1 MKSVYFACLAV
12 VLLALIALAQ
22 TKKPPESDSQ
32 NQPATAQTAE
42 NLDDIRAQ
50 EEEAIKH
57 LLVSQIEAWNRR
69 DLEGFMTGYWRS
81 PQLTFFSGA
90 SVAKGWQA
98 ALERYQKNY
107 QGAGKEMGSLD
118 FQDLNI
124 DLLGRQAAVTT
135 GKWQLTMSDG
145 KTPHGLFTLVMKK
158 LPAGWRI
165 VHDHTSRE
173 EGN

>member
-1 MKSVYFACLAV
+1 MKSIYFACLSV
-12 VLLALIALAQ
+12 VLLALISLAQ
-22 TKKPPESDSQ
+22 TKKPPEPDSQ
-32 NQPATAQTAE
+32 NQGVQQTE

-57 LLVSQIEAWNRR
+57 LLVSQIEAWNRG
-69 DLEGFMTGYWRS
+69 DLEGFMKGYWRS
-81 PQLTFFSGA
+81 PELTFFSGA
-90 SVAKGWQA
+90 NVAKGWQA

-107 QGAGKEMGSLD
+107 QSAGKEMGSLQ

-173 EGN
+173 ESAQ

>member
-1 MKSVYFACLAV
+1 MKNIYFASLF
-12 VLLALIALAQ
+12 VLLLAFAASSQ
-22 TKKPPESDSQ
+22 TNKTPDSQ
-32 NQPATAQTAE
+32 NAAGAAQPAE

-57 LLVSQIEAWNRR
+57 VLLAQVEAWNRG
-69 DLEGFMTGYWRS
+69 DLEGFMKGYWQS
-81 PQLTFFSGA
+81 PDLTFFSGA

-107 QGAGKEMGSLD
+107 QGAGKEMGSLE
-118 FQDLNI
+118 FQDLKI
-124 DLLGRQAAVTT
+124 DLLGRQAAAIT

-145 KTPHGLFTLVMKK
+145 KKPHGLFTLIMKRM
-158 LPAGWRI
+158 PAGWRI

-173 EGN
+173 ESS